1 MKPTVISRKS
11 HKLESFPAMRMLVL
25 QGIFC
30 RLLVL
35 FTYRS
40 FQKKF
45 SKSKISNCMFVQHF
59 RWVPAEWN
67 SCSKTCGRG
76 KQRRKI
82 LCRQRISKTLDKK
95 IKKSNC
101 KSLPKPART
110 RRCNMKE
117 CPPVWRAGKWNKVGS
132 VEHLRVLWLNNSS

>member
-1 MKPTVISRKS
+1 
-11 HKLESFPAMRMLVL
+11 
-25 QGIFC
+25 
-30 RLLVL
+30 
-35 FTYRS
+35 
-40 FQKKF
+40 
-45 SKSKISNCMFVQHF
+45 MFLQHF

-82 LCRQRISKTLDKK
+82 LCHQRISKTLDKK

-110 RRCNMKE
+110 RRCNLKE

-132 VEHLRVLWLNNSS
+132 VKNLRVLRWNISSCGRIFPLICALTVSCTIFLDIKVENGII